1 MFSRPQTPP
10 NKDPWEDED
19 FRFKTNGTACEWGEG
34 YHPGGYHPV
43 HLGDTI
49 NERYRIIRKIGW
61 GQFSTVWLA
70 IDNIQDR
77 YVSLKITLARQ
88 GDTSSKEVTLY
99 KSCIGLRYQQ
109 LVSLLDVISITG
121 PNGQHDGLVFETMG
135 ADLNIFLQKRPEFQ
149 IGDPWERRF
158 TKGFAKRAL
167 LDIIQ
172 ALNFLHGYGI
182 VHGDIH
188 LGNILTCIRTPDVTA
203 ESESDLRQ
211 QLSDTR
217 PLKRLDGKGD
227 LWAPSY
233 LLEPQP
239 LHDYFSYE
247 LQPLV
252 KLADLGGGYLLTSS
266 FMAAFEAT
274 HPIKGAAAVTPVAL
288 RAPETIFNDHL
299 GRGIDIWS
307 LGCLIFEM
315 IIGRPLFVGVQ
326 SLEGKSYDET
336 SNDEHL
342 IQIWEVIG
350 PLPKPLLQKWR
361 RADQYFSASGERL
374 QASGPGEG
382 YDSQDESSQ
391 GHMDSDLGVEPKSM
405 GEREEQAS
413 TPRSSEGDIPLTYLG
428 SFDALEE
435 QFNAEKPSDVEE
447 PEAKDILHLL
457 RWIFQYDP
465 AQRPTTKDL
474 LQHPWLSRA

>member
-1 MFSRPQTPP
+1 MASDISTPP
-10 NKDPWEDED
+10 CKDLWEDRD
-19 FRFKTNGTACEWGEG
+19 FRFQTNGTACEWSEA

-49 NERYRIIRKIGW
+49 DERYRVIRKLGW
-61 GQFSTVWLA
+61 GQCSTVWLA
-70 IDNIQDR
+70 VDNQQDR
-77 YVSLKITLARQ
+77 FVSLKITLARQ
-88 GDTSSKEVTLY
+88 GDTPSKELTLY
-99 KSCIGLRYQQ
+99 KSCLKPGYQQ
-109 LVSLLDVISITG
+109 LVSLLNVISITG

-135 ADLNIFLQKRPEFQ
+135 ADLNMFLQRRPEFQ

-158 TKGFAKRAL
+158 TKDFAKRAL
-167 LDIIQ
+167 LDITQ
-172 ALNFLHGYGI
+172 ALDALHERGI

-188 LGNILTCIRTPDVTA
+188 LGNILTCIKIPDVTA
-203 ESESDLRQ
+203 ESESGLRQ

-217 PLKRLDGKGD
+217 PLKRLDGKED

-233 LLEPQP
+233 LLEPRP

-247 LQPLV
+247 LRPCV
-252 KLADLGGGYLLTSS
+252 KLADLGG
-266 FMAAFEAT
+266 AFET
-274 HPIKGAAAVTPVAL
+274 TDPINGTAAVTPVAL
-288 RAPETIFNDHL
+288 RAPEAIFNDLL

-307 LGCLIFEM
+307 LGCIIFEM

-350 PLPKPLLQKWR
+350 PLPKPLLEKWR
-361 RADQYFSASGERL
+361 RADQYFSSNGERL
-374 QASGPGEG
+374 QASGPGED
-382 YDSQDESSQ
+382 YDSQDGSSQ
-391 GHMDSDLGVEPKSM
+391 GHIDSDLGADLEST
-405 GEREEQAS
+405 GESEGQPS
-413 TPRSSEGDIPLTYLG
+413 TPTSADGDIPLAYLG
-428 SFDALEE
+428 SFGPLEE
-435 QFNAEKPSDVEE
+435 QFNAEKPSDIEE
-447 PEAKDILHLL
+447 AETKDILDLL

-474 LQHPWLSRA
+474 LQHPWFSKV